1 MLRKVVTDHFF
12 LGWSMFSII
21 NFGIFVKYESSGMLR
36 FVCTSHVHGLG
47 FAFGY
52 FQKAYLMEHGCL
64 FLPFSFL
71 QMLCSIFSHC
81 TLFFTGKLCDVCTCA
96 CLHVCEK
103 GLREHLLHAGNCNIY
118 LSSMLAA

>member
-12 LGWSMFSII
+12 LGWSVFSII

-36 FVCTSHVHGLG
+36 FECTSHVHGLG

-64 FLPFSFL
+64 FLPFSSFRCYAAFL
-71 QMLCSIFSHC
+71 VIGLYFSQENSVMFV
-81 TLFFTGKLCDVCTCA
+81 LALVCMC
-96 CLHVCEK
+96 V
-103 GLREHLLHAGNCNIY
+103 RRD
-118 LSSMLAA
+118 